1 KRVMSSTGVKTMKD
15 FMLNKSNIR
24 NMCVIAH
31 VDHGKSTLTD
41 SLVTLAG
48 IISNEKAGVA
58 RYTDTRPD
66 EQERCITIKST
77 SISMYYEIEDKED
90 IPADA
95 NGNGFLINLIDSPGH
110 VDFSSEVTAALRVTD
125 GALVV
130 VDCVEG
136 VCVQTETV
144 LRQALTERVKPIVI
158 INKVDR
164 VILELKEEPEEAY
177 QSFCRS
183 IENVNVLI
191 STYKDEL
198 LGDVQVSP
206 GEGTVAFGSG
216 LHGWAFTLEKFA
228 KMWSAKFGIDR
239 KRMLEKL
246 WGDNYWD
253 AKAKKWKKNG
263 KGDHGEVLQR
273 GFVQFCF
280 DPITKLF
287 NAIMEGR
294 KADYEKM
301 LTNLQIKL
309 SADDK
314 EKEGKELLKTVMKL
328 WLPAGV
334 TLLEMIV
341 LHLPS
346 PVVAQKYRT
355 SNLYTGPMDDEA
367 AKAMANCDE
376 KGPLMMYVSKM
387 IPTNDKGRFYAFGR
401 VFSGTIRTGGKARIC
416 GPNYVPGKKDDCVI
430 KNIQRT
436 MLMMGRYTDP
446 IDECPCGNVI
456 GLVGVDQYLLKSGTI
471 TDSDTAH
478 IIKDMKFSVSP
489 VVRVAVETKNPSDLP
504 KLVEGMKRLSR
515 SDPLC
520 LCYTEESGEHIVAG
534 AGELHLEVCLKDLQE
549 DYCSGV
555 PLIVTEPV
563 VSFRETI
570 TEPSRIQCLSKSA
583 NNQNRLFMRA
593 FPFAEGLAE
602 DIEAGEIK
610 PDTDF
615 KERAKFLSEKYGW
628 DVDEARKIWCFGPD
642 NCGPNLFVDVTK
654 GIQYLNEVKD
664 SIVNGFNNAMHDGVV
679 CNEQIRGV
687 RINLEDV
694 KLHADAIH
702 RGGAQMIPCARRCC
716 FACVLT
722 GAPSL
727 LEPMYLAEIQCPES
741 AIGGIYTVMSRRRG
755 KIISE
760 EQRPGT
766 PLFNVRAYLPVCES
780 FGFTAD
786 LRSHTSG
793 QAFPQ
798 CVFDH
803 WQLLNGDVTDA
814 TSKVGSIVAAIRKRK
829 GLPEG
834 VPGLDKFYD
843 KL

>member
-1 KRVMSSTGVKTMKD
+1 MTTGLKTMKD
-15 FMLNKSNIR
+15 FMLNKNNIR

-77 SISMYYEIEDKED
+77 SISMYHELDDKDD
-90 IPADA
+90 IPKDA

-144 LRQALTERVKPIVI
+144 LRQALTERVKPVVIV
-158 INKVDR
+158 NKVDR
-164 VILELKEEPEEAY
+164 VILELKQEPEEAY

-191 STYKDEL
+191 STYNDEL
-198 LGDVQVSP
+198 LGDVQVDP
-206 GEGTVAFGSG
+206 GKGTVAFGSG

-228 KMWSAKFGIDR
+228 KMWSAKFGIP
-239 KRMLEKL
+239 KERMLEKL

-253 AKAKKWKKNG
+253 AAAKKWKKTSKGSNG
-263 KGDHGEVLQR
+263 KMLQR

-280 DPITKLF
+280 EPITKLF

-294 KADYEKM
+294 KDDYNKM
-301 LTNLQIKL
+301 LVNLGIKVP
-309 SADDK
+309 ADDK
-314 EKEGKELLKTVMKL
+314 NKEGKELLKVVMKL

-341 LHLPS
+341 VHLPS
-346 PVVAQKYRT
+346 PVVAQRYRT
-355 SNLYTGPMDDEA
+355 ENLYTGDLSDPA
-367 AKAMANCDE
+367 AVAMKNCD
-376 KGPLMMYVSKM
+376 KDGPLMMYVSKM
-387 IPTNDKGRFYAFGR
+387 VPTNDKGRFYAFGR

-416 GPNYVPGKKDDCVI
+416 GPNYVPGKKDDCTI

-436 MLMMGRYTDP
+436 MLMMGRVTDP

-520 LCYTEESGEHIVAG
+520 LCFTEETGEHIVAG
-534 AGELHLEVCLKDLQE
+534 AGELHLEICLKDLQQE
-549 DYCSGV
+549 YCNNV
-555 PLIVTEPV
+555 PLIITEPV

-570 TEPSRIQCLSKSA
+570 RENSRIQCLSKSA

-593 FPFAEGLAE
+593 QPFPEGLSE
-602 DIEAGEIK
+602 DIENKEIV
-610 PDTDF
+610 PDMDL
-615 KERAKFLSEKYGW
+615 KVRAKTLAEKYEW
-628 DVDEARKIWCFGPD
+628 DVDECRKIWCFGPD
-642 NCGPNLFVDVTK
+642 NVGPNLFIDVTK

-664 SIVNGFNNAMHDGVV
+664 SIVNGFNNAMHDGVI

-694 KLHADAIH
+694 KLHSDAIH

-722 GAPSL
+722 AQPTL
-727 LEPMYLAEIQCPES
+727 LEPIYLAEIQCPES

-755 KIISE
+755 RIISE

-766 PLFNVRAYLPVCES
+766 PLFNVRAHLPVVES

-798 CVFDH
+798 CVFSH
-803 WQLLNGDVTDA
+803 WQMMTGEPDDVT
-814 TSKVGSIVAAIRKRK
+814 TKVGQIVEKVRKRK
-829 GLPEG
+829 GLAEG
-834 VPGLDKFYD
+834 IPALDRFYD

>member
-1 KRVMSSTGVKTMKD
+1 MSSTGVKTMKD

-471 TDSDTAH
+471 TDSVAH

-534 AGELHLEVCLKDLQE
+534 AGELHLEVCLKELQE

-593 FPFAEGLAE
+593 FPFPEGLAE

>member
-1 KRVMSSTGVKTMKD
+1 MTEGHKTMKN
-15 FMLNKSNIR
+15 FMLNKNNIR

-48 IISNEKAGVA
+48 IISDEKAGIA

-77 SISMYYEIEDKED
+77 SITMYHELNDKD
-90 IPADA
+90 DVPKDA

-144 LRQALTERVKPIVI
+144 LRQALAERVKPVI
-158 INKVDR
+158 IVNKVDR
-164 VILELKEEPEEAY
+164 MILELKQDPEEAY

-191 STYKDEL
+191 STYNDEL
-198 LGDVQVSP
+198 LGDVQVDP
-206 GEGTVAFGSG
+206 GKGTVAFGSG

-228 KMWSAKFGIDR
+228 KMWSNKFGIS
-239 KRMLEKL
+239 KEKMLEKL

-253 AKAKKWKKNG
+253 GAANKWKKNN
-263 KGDHGEVLQR
+263 KGANGEILQR

-280 DPITKLF
+280 EPITKLF
-287 NAIMEGR
+287 KAIMEGR
-294 KADYEKM
+294 QSDYNKM
-301 LTNLQIKL
+301 LSNLNIKL

-314 EKEGKELLKTVMKL
+314 LKEGKELLKSVMKL

-341 LHLPS
+341 VHLPS

-355 SNLYTGPMDDEA
+355 DNLYTGDLDDPIA
-367 AKAMANCDE
+367 TAMKNCDE
-376 KGPLMMYVSKM
+376 NGPLMMYISKM
-387 IPTNDKGRFYAFGR
+387 VPSNDKGRFYAFGR
-401 VFSGTIRTGGKARIC
+401 VFSGTIKTGGKARIC
-416 GPNYVPGKKDDCVI
+416 GPNYKPGKKDDCTI

-436 MLMMGRYTDP
+436 MLMMGRYADP
-446 IDECPCGNVI
+446 IEGCPCGNII

-471 TDSDTAH
+471 TDSDAAH

-489 VVRVAVETKNPSDLP
+489 VVRVAVKTKNPSDLP

-520 LCYTEESGEHIVAG
+520 LCTTEETGEHIVAG
-534 AGELHLEVCLKDLQE
+534 AGELHLEICLKDLQQE
-549 DYCSGV
+549 YCNNIE
-555 PLIVTEPV
+555 LIITEPV
-563 VSFRETI
+563 VSFRETVK
-570 TEPSRIQCLSKSA
+570 ENSSIQCLSKSS
-583 NNQNRLFMRA
+583 NNQNRLFMKA
-593 FPFAEGLAE
+593 MPFPEGLSE
-602 DIEAGEIK
+602 DIENKIIK
-610 PDTDF
+610 PDMDN
-615 KERAKFLSEKYGW
+615 KERAKTLSEKYDW
-628 DVDEARKIWCFGPD
+628 DGDECRKIWCFGPD
-642 NCGPNLFVDVTK
+642 NVGPNLFFDATK

-694 KLHADAIH
+694 KLHSDAIH
-702 RGGAQMIPCARRCC
+702 RGGAQIIPCARRCC
-716 FACVLT
+716 CACILT
-722 GAPSL
+722 ASPTL
-727 LEPMYLAEIQCPES
+727 LEPIYLAEIQCPES
-741 AIGGIYTVMSRRRG
+741 AIGGIYTN
-755 KIISE
+755 KDQE
-760 EQRPGT
+760 L
-766 PLFNVRAYLPVCES
+766 LFNVRAHLPVVES

-798 CVFDH
+798 CVFSH
-803 WQLLNGDVTDA
+803 WQMMSGDLSDSD
-814 TSKVGSIVAAIRKRK
+814 SKVSKIVAQVRKRK

-834 VPGLDKFYD
+834 VPPLERYYD

>member
-1 KRVMSSTGVKTMKD
+1 MKD
-15 FMLNKSNIR
+15 FLANKTNIR
-24 NMCVIAH
+24 NMSVIAH

-48 IISNEKAGVA
+48 IISNDKAGVA

-77 SISMYYEIEDKED
+77 SISMYYEITNKED
-90 IPADA
+90 VPADA
-95 NGNGFLINLIDSPGH
+95 HGNGFLINLIDSPGH

-144 LRQALTERVKPIVI
+144 LRQALTERVKPVVI

-164 VILELKEEPEEAY
+164 CILELKEDPEEAY
-177 QSFCRS
+177 QTFARE

-198 LGDVQVSP
+198 LGDVQVDP
-206 GEGTVAFGSG
+206 GKGTVAFGSG
-216 LHGWAFTLEKFA
+216 LQGWAFTLKEFA
-228 KMWSAKFGIDR
+228 NMWSKKFGIARD
-239 KRMLEKL
+239 RMLAKL
-246 WGDNYWD
+246 WGDNFWD
-253 AKAKKWKKNG
+253 AKGKCWRTENKDANG
-263 KGDHGEVLQR
+263 NKLDR
-273 GFVQFCF
+273 AFVQFCF
-280 DPITKLF
+280 NPVQKLF
-287 NAIMEGR
+287 HAIMEDR

-301 LTNLQIKL
+301 IATLSIKL
-309 SADDK
+309 SAEDK
-314 EKEGKELLKTVMKL
+314 AKSGKDLLKTVMQH

-334 TLLEMIV
+334 CLLEMIV
-341 LHLPS
+341 MHLPS
-346 PVVAQKYRT
+346 PVQAQKYRT
-355 SNLYTGPMDDEA
+355 DNLYTGPMTDEA
-367 AKAMANCDE
+367 ATAMKNCDE
-376 KGPLMMYVSKM
+376 KGPLMMYISKM
-387 IPTNDKGRFYAFGR
+387 IPTTDKGRFYAFGR
-401 VFSGTIRTGGKARIC
+401 VFSGTVKTGQKVRIC
-416 GPNYVPGKKDDCVI
+416 GPSYVPGKKEDCVI

-478 IIKDMKFSVSP
+478 TIKDMKFSVSP
-489 VVRVAVETKNPSDLP
+489 VVRVAVETKMPSDLP

-520 LCYTEESGEHIVAG
+520 LCYTEESGEHIIAG
-534 AGELHLEVCLKDLQE
+534 AGELHLEICLKDLRE
-549 DYCSGV
+549 EYCGGV
-555 PLIVTEPV
+555 PLVVTEPV

-570 TEPSRIQCLSKSA
+570 TETSKVQCLTKSA
-583 NNQNRLFMRA
+583 NNQNRLFMRGVP
-593 FPFAEGLAE
+593 FPDGLTE
-602 DIEAGEIK
+602 DIENGTVK
-610 PDTDF
+610 PDQDF
-615 KERAKFLSEKYGW
+615 KERAKYIADKYGW

-642 NCGPNLFVDVTK
+642 SMGPNLFVDVTK
-654 GIQYLNEVKD
+654 GVQYLNEVKD
-664 SIVNGFNNAMHDGVV
+664 SIVNGFNNAMHEGVV
-679 CNEQIRGV
+679 CDEQVRGV

-702 RGGAQMIPCARRCC
+702 RGGAQIIPCARKCC
-716 FACVLT
+716 FACILT
-722 GAPSL
+722 GTPNL
-727 LEPMYLAEIQCPES
+727 LEPVYLAEIQCPES
-741 AIGGIYTVMSRRRG
+741 AIGGIYQVMSKRRG
-755 KIISE
+755 RIISE
-760 EQRPGT
+760 EQRQGT
-766 PLFNVRAYLPVCES
+766 PLFIVKAYLPVCES

-798 CVFDH
+798 CVFSH
-803 WQLLNGDVTDA
+803 WDLMTGDVTDEA
-814 TSKVGSIVAAIRKRK
+814 TKVGQIVAAIRKRK

-834 VPGLDKFYD
+834 VPDSAKYMDRL
-843 KL
+843 